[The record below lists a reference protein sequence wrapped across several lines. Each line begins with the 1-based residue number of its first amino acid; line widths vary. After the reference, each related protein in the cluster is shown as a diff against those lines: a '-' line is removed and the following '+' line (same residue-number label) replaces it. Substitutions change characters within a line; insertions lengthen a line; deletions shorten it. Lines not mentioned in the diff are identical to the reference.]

1 MTHSPDETASVS
13 VAEPTTTVLP
23 TGGGALLTER
33 PPQTTTLGP
42 VQRRRRR
49 GRDIGAYFGMC
60 WLVAIVLAAVFVDLL
75 PLPAPDV
82 IGDKYSLPAFQ
93 SIGHVLGTDQLGRDQ
108 LSRALHGARISL
120 SVAIG
125 ATLLAML
132 VGTTGGLVAGYFR
145 RAFDV
150 VFDLSTNTIL
160 AFPPLILLIAL
171 VALREP
177 SAVTL
182 AIGLGVVGAPTF
194 ARIARANT
202 IAYAERD
209 FVTAAKSLGT
219 SSFRILAREILPNVL
234 LPVVSFAT
242 VVAAT
247 LVVAEGSLSFLG
259 LGVPPPTPSWGG
271 MIAAGRESLYENPAL
286 VLVPG
291 VFFFLTVFALNRVGD
306 WARDRVGRESSL

>member
-1 MTHSPDETASVS
+1 MSRSLDKPTSVVEVDPASD
-13 VAEPTTTVLP
+13 PGP
-23 TGGGALLTER
+23 MGER
-33 PPQTTTLGP
+33 PPVDEFTPSPAAAKPAG
-42 VQRRRRR
+42 RRRRR
-49 GRDIGAYFGMC
+49 RRDVGAVLGGC
-60 WLVAIVLAAVFVDLL
+60 WLVLIVLAAVFVDLL
-75 PLPAPDV
+75 PLPAPDA
-82 IGDKYSLPAFQ
+82 IGDLYSLPPFQ
-93 SIGHVLGTDQLGRDQ
+93 NPDHILGTDQLGRDQ
-108 LSRALHGARISL
+108 LSRALYGARVSL
-120 SVAIG
+120 AVAIG
-125 ATLLAML
+125 ATLFAM
-132 VGTTGGLVAGYFR
+132 VTGTAAGLVAGYFR
-145 RAFDV
+145 RTFDV
-150 VFDLSTNTIL
+150 VFDLSTNTVL

-202 IAYAERD
+202 IAYAERE
-209 FVTAAKSLGT
+209 FVVAAKSMGST
-219 SSFRILAREILPNVL
+219 STRILWREILPNAL

-259 LGVPPPTPSWGG
+259 LGVPPPAPSWGG

-291 VFFFLTVFALNRVGD
+291 MFFFLTVFSLNRVGD
-306 WARDRVGRESSL
+306 WARGRVGRESSL

>member
-1 MTHSPDETASVS
+1 VSHSLDKPTSVVSEEPLPVLDPQDGSVPVDELTPPS
-13 VAEPTTTVLP
+13 AEV
-23 TGGGALLTER
+23 R
-33 PPQTTTLGP
+33 PAG
-42 VQRRRRR
+42 RRRRR
-49 GRDIGAYFGMC
+49 RDVGAFLGGC

-75 PLPAPDV
+75 PLPAPDAV
-82 IGDKYSLPAFQ
+82 GDLYSLPPFQ
-93 SIGHVLGTDQLGRDQ
+93 NAQHVLGTDQLGRDQ

-120 SVAIG
+120 AVAIG
-125 ATLLAML
+125 ATLVAM
-132 VGTTGGLVAGYFR
+132 VIGTATGLVAGYFR

-202 IAYAERD
+202 IAYADRE
-209 FVTAAKSLGT
+209 FVVAAKSMG
-219 SSFRILAREILPNVL
+219 SNSIRILRREILPNVL

-259 LGVPPPTPSWGG
+259 LGVPPPAPSWGG
-271 MIAAGRESLYENPAL
+271 MIAAGRESLYENPSL

-291 VFFFLTVFALNRVGD
+291 VFFFLTVFSLNRVGD
-306 WARDRVGRESSL
+306 WARGRVGRESSL